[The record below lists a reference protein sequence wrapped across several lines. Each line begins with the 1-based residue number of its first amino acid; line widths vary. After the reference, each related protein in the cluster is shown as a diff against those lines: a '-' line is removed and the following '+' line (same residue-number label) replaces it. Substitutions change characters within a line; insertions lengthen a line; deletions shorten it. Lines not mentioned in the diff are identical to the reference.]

1 MALTFSGPAQ
11 AVIFGQ
17 PVDLSRQRNGDM
29 VLAFSARLDAA
40 PTGPVELGFGQ
51 DRIDIA
57 PLLAQVR
64 VGEWRQIRVRLA
76 CFDAARADV
85 AAVETP
91 FVVSSTPPLA
101 LSLADNGGDLSRQA
115 VIAEP
120 VVCPDFRI
128 GRLNSFA

>member
-1 MALTFSGPAQ
+1 MALAFSGPAQ

-29 VLAFSARLDAA
+29 VLAFSVRLDAA

-57 PLLAQVR
+57 PLLAEGR
-64 VGEWRQIRVRLA
+64 IGEWRQIRIRLA
-76 CFDAARADV
+76 CFDSGRAGV

-91 FVVSSTPPLA
+91 FILASAAPLR
-101 LSLADNGGDLSRQA
+101 LSLADIGLVSHDTEA
-115 VIAEP
+115 TCP
-120 VVCPDFRI
+120 VKR
-128 GRLNSFA
+128 